1 MPTYRLYR
9 MACDR
14 NTIESYSEFDSAS
27 DIAAIARAEDLA
39 GRGRMEL
46 WTGGQRVLRFAAPA
60 MARQRSMA
68 G

>member
-9 MACDR
+9 MASDR
-14 NTIESYSEFDSAS
+14 NIIESYSEFDSAS
-27 DIAAIARAEDLA
+27 DTAAIVRAEDLA

-46 WTGGQRVLRFAAPA
+46 WTGGQRVLRFAAQAPL
-60 MARQRSMA
+60 RERSMA